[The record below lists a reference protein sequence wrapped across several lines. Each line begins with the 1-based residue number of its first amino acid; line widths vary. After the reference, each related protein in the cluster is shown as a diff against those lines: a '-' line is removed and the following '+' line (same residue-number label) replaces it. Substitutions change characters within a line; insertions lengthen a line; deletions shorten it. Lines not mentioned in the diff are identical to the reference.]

1 MKHYPVK
8 NSNSKT
14 FSRLVAA
21 ICGGVVLF
29 GLLFLFYPVRITV
42 YKTLAAGN
50 REPFGPITAEHPLE
64 YCIPFTK
71 LDLDFNSADGVG
83 IDSIEFLTATYQRKN
98 ASNIT
103 ITFYDLL
110 NGQKKLLGSQ
120 IFSSAILPDNSYFLI
135 YLPLPFKGALGAS
148 PYSGVSYSDTPYSD
162 KDSFCFSWKSD
173 GNAENS
179 ATVWLNE
186 YGEPVFRLKRS
197 LPFYRALDYIQRA
210 KH

>member
-1 MKHYPVK
+1 MKHNPAK
-8 NSNSKT
+8 NSKSKT
-14 FSRLVAA
+14 FYRLVAA

-64 YCIPFTK
+64 YCIPFAR
-71 LDLDFNSADGVG
+71 LELDFNSADVAG

-98 ASNIT
+98 DSTST
-103 ITFYDLL
+103 ITFYGLL
-110 NGQKKLLGSQ
+110 NGRKKLLGSQ
-120 IFSSAILPDNSYFLI
+120 IFSSAILPDNSYFRVDS
-135 YLPLPFKGALGAS
+135 PLRAENSFNLS
-148 PYSGVSYSDTPYSD
+148 HHSDID
-162 KDSFCFSWKSD
+162 QFCFSWKSN
-173 GNAENS
+173 GNNSNS

-186 YGEPVFRLKRS
+186 YREPVLRVKRS

-210 KH
+210 RHELL